1 MFRQWLESIVR
12 PVSLL
17 YAAGL
22 TLIIGFTHSAASEAL
37 LKGTGQ
43 AVAKIGIVP
52 DSGAG
57 KIRSGPHGMREWP
70 HSSDQYVSVTV
81 DWLDSQPLT
90 TGDAD
95 WKCLSEAIYF
105 EARSESVEG
114 QLAVAEVI
122 LNRVDRD
129 DFPNSVCDVVRQGT
143 DQLFQCQFTYFCDGQ
158 SESIDEPVPYER
170 AGKIAHLML
179 DLIER
184 GLTGGATHYHYIGV
198 NPSWSKV
205 FRHTVTIGRHKFYRM
220 AVGQAHGS
228 AEILVAEDSQ

>member
-1 MFRQWLESIVR
+1 VR
-12 PVSLL
+12 PVSPL

-22 TLIIGFTHSAASEAL
+22 ALIIGFAHPAASEAPL
-37 LKGTGQ
+37 TGKGQ
-43 AVAKIGIVP
+43 AVARVGTGP
-52 DSGAG
+52 DGHSGN
-57 KIRSGPHGMREWP
+57 IHSDFHGTRASP
-70 HSSDQYVSVTV
+70 RSSDQYVSVTV
-81 DWLDSQPLT
+81 DWLDSQPPI

-95 WKCLSEAIYF
+95 WTCLAEAIYF
-105 EARSESVEG
+105 EARSESIEG

-143 DQLFQCQFTYFCDGQ
+143 DQLFKCQFTYFCDGQ
-158 SESIDEPVPYER
+158 SESINEPVPYER

-220 AVGQAHGS
+220 TVGHAHGS

>member
-1 MFRQWLESIVR
+1 VR

-22 TLIIGFTHSAASEAL
+22 TLIIGFTHPAASEAVL
-37 LKGTGQ
+37 MGTGQ
-43 AVAKIGIVP
+43 VVARSGVVP
-52 DSGAG
+52 DGRAG
-57 KIRSGPHGMREWP
+57 EIRSGSHGVREWP
-70 HSSDQYVSVTV
+70 DSSDQYVSLTV
-81 DWLDSQPLT
+81 DWLDLQPLI

-105 EARSESVEG
+105 EARGESVNG

-129 DFPNSVCDVVRQGT
+129 DFPDSVCDVVRQGT

-158 SESIDEPVPYER
+158 SESIHEPVPYER

-184 GLTGGATHYHYIGV
+184 GITGGATHYHHIGV
-198 NPSWSKV
+198 TPSWSKV

-228 AEILVAEDSQ
+228 AEILVVEDSQ